1 MSKNL
6 FKLNLIFVF
15 IFLNIW
21 DFAVN
26 RDFFNGMILGIMMF
40 SPAIFLWFIGTVRAA
55 ALTTLISS
63 LEFLVL
69 AVFWSQLPPQTP
81 LFFSKPKGEAQ
92 LTPTIFLAA
101 PVVISLILLF
111 INSLF
116 AQTISQYPLLKRM
129 LALSGTIVCILA
141 AITVIRIVFLVL

>member
-1 MSKNL
+1 MRPKIIPQELSIKKPFFWGL
-6 FKLNLIFVF
+6 FCC
-15 IFLNIW
+15 
-21 DFAVN
+21 
-26 RDFFNGMILGIMMF
+26 
-40 SPAIFLWFIGTVRAA
+40 
-55 ALTTLISS
+55 S
-63 LEFLVL
+63 LSFLVL

-129 LALSGTIVCILA
+129 LALS
-141 AITVIRIVFLVL
+141 

>member
-26 RDFFNGMILGIMMF
+26 RDFFNGMILGILMF
-40 SPAIFLWFIGTVRAA
+40 SPAVFLWLIGTVRAA
-55 ALTTLISS
+55 ALITLIST

-69 AVFWSQLPPQTP
+69 AVF
-81 LFFSKPKGEAQ
+81 LFQGLE
-92 LTPTIFLAA
+92 
-101 PVVISLILLF
+101 
-111 INSLF
+111 
-116 AQTISQYPLLKRM
+116 
-129 LALSGTIVCILA
+129 LSGFGGFLESSFWLPYLIVAGINGFFGLKIYSEYREQKEKQQHVNLA
-141 AITVIRIVFLVL
+141 THDS